1 MSNRLQRINE
11 TLRKELSYL
20 VRYNLKDPRLNN
32 DLVSVIKVDT
42 TKDLR
47 YAKVYV
53 SIFEK
58 AEKKQEIID
67 ILNKASGF
75 LRKNIGKKLTT
86 HYTPEL
92 LFTLDD
98 SIEYGAYIDDI
109 LKKINTKN
117 EKGKIDE

>member
-58 AEKKQEIID
+58 AEKKQEVID

-117 EKGKIDE
+117 EKGKIDD